1 MNISAA
7 LVKDLR
13 ERTGSGMME
22 CKKALVEAGGD
33 IEAAIELMRKS
44 GLAKA
49 DKKSSRTAAEGRI
62 ALKSSVDG
70 KSAVVLEINCET
82 DFVAKNDDFIAFA
95 DAVAQTLLASDAST
109 LDEALAL
116 NLAQDA
122 GGEWVGGN
130 ASIEENRRELIAK
143 LGENIN
149 VRRFERYTSA
159 NGVIASYLHGTRIG
173 VLVEIIGGDVTLGK
187 DIAMHV
193 AASRPVCV
201 DETGVSP
208 DLIAKEREIALAQ
221 IEAEENEKPEDKR
234 KPATLIPKIV
244 EGKINKF
251 LGEITLLGQPF
262 VKDDKQTV
270 GALLKSKGAS
280 VPRFARLE
288 VGEGIAKE
296 DSNFAEEVMTQAGLR

>member
-7 LVKDLR
+7 LVKELR

-22 CKKALVEAGGD
+22 CKKSLVEAGGD
-33 IEAAIELMRKS
+33 LDAAIEIMRKA

-49 DKKSSRTAAEGRI
+49 DKKSSRTAAEGRL
-62 ALKSSVDG
+62 AVKSSSDG
-70 KSAVVLEINCET
+70 KRAVVIEINSET

-95 DAVAQTLLASDAST
+95 DAVAQTVL
-109 LDEALAL
+109 EAGAGSVAEVLSL
-116 NLAQDA
+116 NLAGTNVSVD
-122 GGEWVGGN
+122 E
-130 ASIEENRRELIAK
+130 SRKELVAK

-149 VRRFERYTSA
+149 VRRFERYESA
-159 NGVIASYLHGTRIG
+159 NGLVASYLHGTRIG
-173 VLVEIIGGDVTLGK
+173 VLVETKGGDAALGK

-193 AASRPVCV
+193 AASKPVCV
-201 DETGVSP
+201 DESGVSV

-234 KPATLIPKIV
+234 KPADLIQKIAD
-244 EGKINKF
+244 GKIKKF

-280 VPRFARLE
+280 VVRFTRLE
-288 VGEGIAKE
+288 VGEGIEKE
-296 DSNFAEEVMTQAGLR
+296 ESNFAEEVMAQAGLRQPLDS

>member
-95 DAVAQTLLASDAST
+95 DAVAQALLASDAST

-234 KPATLIPKIV
+234 KPAALIPKIV

>member
-22 CKKALVEAGGD
+22 CKKALVETAGD
-33 IEAAIELMRKS
+33 IDAAIEIMRKS

-49 DKKSSRTAAEGRI
+49 DKKSSRIAAEGRI
-62 ALKSSVDG
+62 TVKASADG
-70 KSAVVLEINCET
+70 KSAVVLELNSET

-95 DAVAQTLLASDAST
+95 DAVAQTLLTSDAST
-109 LDEALAL
+109 VDSALAL
-116 NLAQDA
+116 NLMQDL

-130 ASIEENRRELIAK
+130 ASIEENRKELIAK

-159 NGVIASYLHGTRIG
+159 HGLVASYIHGTRIG
-173 VLVEIIGGDVTLGK
+173 VLVEIVGGDASLGK

-193 AASRPVCV
+193 AASKPVCV
-201 DETGVSP
+201 DESGVSVE
-208 DLIAKEREIALAQ
+208 LIAKEKEIALAQ
-221 IEAEENEKPEDKR
+221 IEAEENEKPEEKR
-234 KPATLIPKIV
+234 KSAALIPKIV
-244 EGKINKF
+244 DGKINKF

-270 GALLKSKGAS
+270 GALLKSKGAT
-280 VPRFARLE
+280 VTRFTRLE
-288 VGEGIAKE
+288 VGEGIEKE
-296 DSNFAEEVMTQAGLR
+296 ASNFAEEVMSQAGLL